1 MFNVEEIHTLIT
13 SLILGIFIGILLG
26 CLKCF
31 GVETPNPYK
40 SMGNST
46 SQEIKIKN
54 KCSMLAYQVVKIE
67 QNVIEFIMEI
77 DFVNFIIYNKL
88 FS

>member
-46 SQEIKIKN
+46 SQEIKIKKQMFN
-54 KCSMLAYQVVKIE
+54 ACVSSGENRAKCYR
-67 QNVIEFIMEI
+67 
-77 DFVNFIIYNKL
+77 IYYGN
-88 FS
+88 